1 MKILGISCFYHDSA
15 AALIVDG
22 QTVAAAEEERFSRIK
37 HDNGFPKS
45 AIEFCLQ
52 SAGIVD
58 DDLDY
63 VVFYEKP
70 LVKFERILLS
80 TISNFPRSLSFFR
93 NSMHEWL
100 TKKLWIKS
108 AISEKL
114 NLDNPNKILFSD
126 HHLSH
131 AASCFYPSPFKKS
144 AVLTIDG
151 VGEWTTA
158 SIGVGVGH
166 KLKLLKTLRFP
177 QSVGLLYSAF
187 TAYLGFEV
195 NEGEYKMMGMAAFGK
210 PKYYEKVKKVVE
222 VFADGSIRLNMD
234 YFTHHYGADIP
245 YTRKFL
251 DVFGPPRPAK
261 NLFFTRGSGFPRYF
275 GHKPVDFLSLA
286 KSNEYYA
293 DIAASIQK
301 VTEEIVLRMA
311 KHALNI
317 TGSTNLCLAGGVA
330 LNSVANGL
338 IEKEV
343 TNNLF
348 VQPAA
353 GDSGGALGAALYV
366 YHQILGNKKRSQQI
380 HSFYGK
386 SYTKSEIQE
395 VSKKLGVKYQLFSKA
410 DKLCTA
416 IVDYLMQ
423 GKVVG
428 WFQDKF
434 EWGPRALGHR
444 SILGDPRN
452 PLMKDIVNAK
462 IKFREPYRPFA
473 PSVLTEEAHR
483 VFEMYGKPE
492 GPSRFMITVYPI
504 KKNWQKRIPA
514 VTHAD
519 GSGRLQ
525 TVDKVTNTLYYQLIK
540 RFYNKTGVPLILNT
554 SFNLK
559 GEPIVESPED
569 ALQTFAKC
577 DMDILVLGN
586 FLIAK

>member
-1 MKILGISCFYHDSA
+1 MNILGISCFYHDSA
-15 AALIVDG
+15 AALIADG
-22 QTVAAAEEERFSRIK
+22 KIIAAAEEERFSRIK
-37 HDNGFPKS
+37 HDNDFPKS

-52 SAGIVD
+52 TAGIETNE
-58 DDLDY
+58 LDY
-63 VVFYEKP
+63 LVFYEKP
-70 LVKFERILLS
+70 LVKFERILVSSIS
-80 TISNFPRSLSFFR
+80 TFPQSLLFFR

-108 AISEKL
+108 INSTELK
-114 NLDNPNKILFSD
+114 LDNPNKILFID

-131 AASCFYPSPFKKS
+131 AASCFYPSPYKKS

-158 SIGVGVGH
+158 AIGIGDGH
-166 KLKLLKTLRFP
+166 AIKLIETLRFP
-177 QSVGLLYSAF
+177 QSVGLLYSTF
-187 TAYLGFEV
+187 TAFLGFEV

-210 PKYYEKVKKVVE
+210 PIYYEKVKQVVE
-222 VFADGSIRLNMD
+222 IFDDGSINLNLD
-234 YFTHHYGADIP
+234 YFTHYYGADIP
-245 YTRKFL
+245 YSKRFIEL
-251 DVFGPPRPAK
+251 FGIPRASK
-261 NLFFTRGSGFPRYF
+261 SLFFTRRSGFPRYF
-275 GHKPVDFLSLA
+275 GQKPTDFISQA

-293 DIAASIQK
+293 NIAASIQK
-301 VTEEIVLRMA
+301 VTEEIIIRMA
-311 KHALNI
+311 KHALKISKSNNI
-317 TGSTNLCLAGGVA
+317 CLAGGVA

-343 TNNLF
+343 TKNLF

-366 YHQILGNKKRSQQI
+366 YHQILGNKKRNHQSQ
-380 HSFYGK
+380 SFYGK
-386 SYTKSEIQE
+386 SYSKSEILEVLIKQE
-395 VSKKLGVKYQLFSKA
+395 AKYQLFSKP
-410 DKLCTA
+410 DKLCSA
-416 IVDYLMQ
+416 VVEYIIQ

-428 WFQDKF
+428 WFQDRF

-444 SILGDPRN
+444 SILADPRN
-452 PLMKDIVNAK
+452 PLMKDIVNSK

-473 PSVLTEEAHR
+473 PSVLEEEAHN
-483 VFEMYGKPE
+483 VFEMYGNPD

-504 KKNWQKRIPA
+504 RKNWQKRIPA

-525 TVDKVTNTLYYQLIK
+525 TVNKQTNPLYYKLINT
-540 RFYNKTGVPLILNT
+540 FYKKTGVPLLLNT

-559 GEPIVESPED
+559 GEPIVASPSD

-586 FLIAK
+586 FVISK